1 MLEIAFHCGG
11 LSSVS
16 LEQAL
21 GTAARLGFRYVAL
34 DSAHIDLKRAV
45 DQPASEAAAIRE
57 LLRDFHLELVEV
69 QIETAQINA
78 PEPIDRDHALSTLEK
93 LLPFVALLQPRC
105 VTVSVGREQ
114 SDGHDHSLA
123 RAVPGLLGLKRA
135 MDVSAPG
142 IALAVE
148 PQPDS
153 AAHTPYDVLKL
164 LECVPGLRL
173 TLDTGYLIYL
183 GLSRSEM
190 VTLLPY
196 ASSIHLRQAAKGR
209 LQTALSLGNLKIPE
223 WVADLKDANYAG
235 TVAIQYLDNVWEH
248 GALPLS
254 VLEESVRTR
263 DAFREARKA
272 LLPA

>member
-57 LLRDFHLELVEV
+57 LLREFHLELVEI
-69 QIETAQINA
+69 QLDSANINA
-78 PEPIDRDHALSTLEK
+78 PEPIERDHALTMLEK

-105 VTVSVGREQ
+105 VTISAGREH

-123 RAVPGLLGLKRA
+123 RAVPGLLGLRRA
-135 MDVSAPG
+135 MEVSAPG

-153 AAHTPYDVLKL
+153 ADRMPQDALKL

-173 TLDTGYLIYL
+173 TLDTGYLVYL
-183 GLSRSEM
+183 GLNRSEM
-190 VTLLPY
+190 VALLPQT
-196 ASSIHLRQAAKGR
+196 SGIHLRQAAKGR
-209 LQTALSLGNLKIPE
+209 LQTAFALGNLKMPE
-223 WVADLKDANYAG
+223 WVADLKDANYQG

-254 VLEESVRTR
+254 VLEETVKTR
-263 DAFREARKA
+263 DAFREARRA